1 MFFLPFQ
8 SIIYSV
14 KNNGTEKGSE
24 TMKREKQFFTLIEL
38 LITIAI
44 IAILAGL
51 LLPALN
57 SAREKAAAISCRNN
71 LKTLGIA
78 VQGYVDAYDGW
89 LIPQM
94 TRLAG
99 TYWREED
106 QWYSQLAQFGAQYS
120 ESLDR
125 PSTFRCPSESRI
137 EKAHYGM
144 NLFVSGWYRES
155 GRGEQNRIR
164 KLASLHPV
172 STIPFLGDSNRTL
185 NRVNNSYNFAFRHGG
200 PDSREDVEYNSP
212 NPPLAYPGSANVL
225 FLDGH
230 VQGMRCSAMM
240 RGNDSFK
247 FLNDYVGVETGVYDF

>member
-1 MFFLPFQ
+1 MRR
-8 SIIYSV
+8 
-14 KNNGTEKGSE
+14 K
-24 TMKREKQFFTLIEL
+24 KQFFTLIEL

-78 VQGYVDAYDGW
+78 VQGYVDAYAGW
-89 LIPQM
+89 LIPQT

-106 QWYSQLAQFGAQYS
+106 CWFSQLAQFGAKYS
-120 ESLDR
+120 KTTDR

-137 EKAHYGM
+137 GESSWLWNHYGM

-155 GRGEQNRIR
+155 GAGKQNRIR

-172 STIPFLGDSNRTL
+172 ARSRKPRQKTCYFPSGNPPSHRIALQYSALIACR
-185 NRVNNSYNFAFRHGG
+185 RRFRHACW
-200 PDSREDVEYNSP
+200 SRMCHPVP
-212 NPPLAYPGSANVL
+212 CAAAQVPCYP
-225 FLDGH
+225 
-230 VQGMRCSAMM
+230 R
-240 RGNDSFK
+240 RW
-247 FLNDYVGVETGVYDF
+247 

>member
-1 MFFLPFQ
+1 
-8 SIIYSV
+8 
-14 KNNGTEKGSE
+14 
-24 TMKREKQFFTLIEL
+24 MKREKQFFTLIEL

-164 KLASLHPV
+164 KLASLRPV
-172 STIPFLGDSNRTL
+172 STIPFLGDSYRTL
-185 NRVNNSYNFAFRHGG
+185 NRVNCVYNFTFRHGG
-200 PDSREDVEYNSP
+200 SDLREGSDVEDTTP
-212 NPPLAYPGSANVL
+212 NPPLAYPGSANIL

-240 RGNDSFK
+240 RGNDRYK
-247 FLNDYVGVETGVYDF
+247 FLRDYVGFETGVYDF

>member
-1 MFFLPFQ
+1 
-8 SIIYSV
+8 
-14 KNNGTEKGSE
+14 
-24 TMKREKQFFTLIEL
+24 MKRKKQFTLIEL

-44 IAILAGL
+44 LAILAGL

-89 LIPQM
+89 LIPQ
-94 TRLAG
+94 TTCLAG
-99 TYWREED
+99 TYWRVED

-125 PSTFRCPSESRI
+125 PSTFRCPSESLI
-137 EKAHYGM
+137 AKVHYGM

-155 GRGEQNRIR
+155 GAGEQNRIR
-164 KLASLHPV
+164 KLASLRPV

-185 NRVNNSYNFAFRHGG
+185 NRVNNIYNFAFRHGG
-200 PDSREDVEYNSP
+200 ADSREDVEYNSP
-212 NPPLAYPGSANVL
+212 NPPLGYPGSANIL

-230 VQGMRCSAMM
+230 VLGMRCSAMM

-247 FLNDYVGVETGVYDF
+247 FLRDYVGFETGVYDF

>member
-1 MFFLPFQ
+1 MRR
-8 SIIYSV
+8 
-14 KNNGTEKGSE
+14 K
-24 TMKREKQFFTLIEL
+24 KQFFTLIEL

-71 LKTLGIA
+71 LKTLGIT
-78 VQGYVDAYDGW
+78 VQGYVDAYGGW

-99 TYWREED
+99 TYWREEA

-125 PSTFRCPSESRI
+125 PSTFRCPSESLI
-137 EKAHYGM
+137 AKAHYGM

-155 GRGEQNRIR
+155 GAGEQNRIR
-164 KLASLHPV
+164 KLASLRPV

-185 NRVNNSYNFAFRHGG
+185 NRVNNVYNFAFRHGG
-200 PDSREDVEYNSP
+200 PDSREDVEHDTP
-212 NPPLAYPGSANVL
+212 NPPLGYPGSANVL

-240 RGNDSFK
+240 RGNDTFK
-247 FLNDYVGVETGVYDF
+247 FLRDYVGFETGVYDF

>member
-1 MFFLPFQ
+1 MRR
-8 SIIYSV
+8 
-14 KNNGTEKGSE
+14 K
-24 TMKREKQFFTLIEL
+24 KQFFTLIEL

-71 LKTLGIA
+71 LRTLGIA

-89 LIPQM
+89 LIPQT
-94 TRLAG
+94 TRLAE

-125 PSTFRCPSESRI
+125 PSTFRCPSESLI
-137 EKAHYGM
+137 AKAHYGM

-172 STIPFLGDSNRTL
+172 STIPFLGDSNRTQ

-200 PDSREDVEYNSP
+200 PDSREDVEHNTP
-212 NPPLAYPGSANVL
+212 NPPLGYPGSANVL

-240 RGNDSFK
+240 RGNDTFK
-247 FLNDYVGVETGVYDF
+247 FLIDYVGFETGVYDF

>member
-1 MFFLPFQ
+1 MRR
-8 SIIYSV
+8 
-14 KNNGTEKGSE
+14 K
-24 TMKREKQFFTLIEL
+24 KQFFTLIEL

-106 QWYSQLAQFGAQYS
+106 CWFSQLVQFGAKYS
-120 ESLDR
+120 KTTDR

-137 EKAHYGM
+137 GEGSWLWNHYGM

-164 KLASLHPV
+164 KLASLRPV
-172 STIPFLGDSNRTL
+172 STIPFLGDSYRTL
-185 NRVNNSYNFAFRHGG
+185 NRVNCVYNFTFRHGG
-200 PDSREDVEYNSP
+200 SDLREGSDVEDTTP
-212 NPPLAYPGSANVL
+212 NPPLAYPGSANIL

-240 RGNDSFK
+240 RGNDRYK
-247 FLNDYVGVETGVYDF
+247 FLRDYVGFETGVYDF